1 MKFPGCGVTQVT
13 LAEPRECAGWGRQGS
28 MSGKG
33 SNRSGQPDDVIVR
46 KAERGWVVGDENVS
60 DLTSAMV
67 LADLFAADQ
76 VDDSNTTVMEA
87 VDEKGAPRRPSRAT
101 APAPRANDSGPQRIP
116 AVSGAAG
123 IADKSGEAGE
133 AA

>member
-13 LAEPRECAGWGRQGS
+13 LAEPRESAGWGRQGS

-33 SNRSGQPDDVIVR
+33 SNRSGQPEDVVVR
-46 KAERGWVVGDENVS
+46 KAERGWVVGDEKVS

-76 VDDSNTTVMEA
+76 VNDNDTTVMEA
-87 VDEKGAPRRPSRAT
+87 VDETGAPRRPGSAT
-101 APAPRANDSGPQRIP
+101 APAPRANHSGAQRIP
-116 AVSGAAG
+116 DG
-123 IADKSGEAGE
+123 IAD
-133 AA
+133 